1 MINKIKRRLGRGEP
15 VRQLASYSQSGEDIL
30 IEYVLG
36 WMGIKTRT
44 YLDIGAHHPTYLSNT
59 YLFYTHGARGVSVE
73 PDSTLH
79 AVIAKQRPEDTNLN
93 IGVGKKRQS
102 AKFYIMH
109 PTTLNT
115 FSKKE
120 AETYCVRYPEAKIT
134 DTVSLPV
141 VPVNEIIA
149 EHFPKAAPDLVS
161 IDVEGLDLEI
171 VESFDF
177 KRSRPTVFCIET
189 VEYEGETVL
198 RKATKLIN
206 KMKAQDYFIYADTF
220 TNTIF
225 VDRKAWKA
233 AKLPEV
239 K

>member
-1 MINKIKRRLGRGEP
+1 MINKIKRRLGRSEP
-15 VRQLASYSQSGEDIL
+15 IRQLVSYSQSGEDIL

-59 YLFYTHGARGVSVE
+59 YLFYTHGARGINIE
-73 PDSTLH
+73 PDASLH

-93 IGVGKKRQS
+93 IGIGKQRDA

-120 AETYCVRYPEAKIT
+120 AETYCLHYPEAKIT
-134 DTVSLPV
+134 DTVTLPV
-141 VPVNEIIA
+141 MPVNEIIA
-149 EHFPKAAPDLVS
+149 KYFPNTAPNLVS

-171 VESFDF
+171 IESFDF
-177 KRSRPTVFCIET
+177 NRCRPAVFCIET
-189 VEYEGETVL
+189 VEYEGKAIL
-198 RKATKLIN
+198 RKSTKLIN

-225 VDRKAWKA
+225 VDRKAWQA
-233 AKLPEV
+233 SKLPEV